1 VRRLTI
7 LALVA
12 LAVVAGGSVRAQ
24 TDPDAGLIAFVESW
38 PPLDAPADVP
48 DYAKATS
55 VICGVDARGRT
66 YRLSDTSSGTLRGDP
81 AWSPDGRWLAISVN
95 AYVPGAS
102 ITMVFVPGYG
112 SPPPESD
119 SPSVSPDG
127 KLVAYNSFRWNRE
140 IDWHKSFADEG
151 IQTGDPLGAPMIR
164 LRDLATRHETALE
177 PGSQSLAWR
186 GDGALAYVRGVP
198 PVYRA
203 NLPFQAEVVVRTPD
217 GRMAVWTS
225 EPDRYEILG
234 WAGQALL
241 VQRSFPGGAPDIV
254 AMAGPSESHVVATS
268 SLFIA
273 ISPDGANVLVEPSP
287 AEVDHPRIRLVR
299 VADGSELASLP
310 VEDARDPVTG
320 DHLAFV
326 YGPGDW
332 RGDHAVVASE
342 TGLLVL
348 HTGETLQIEQVL
360 RLEDAAR
367 PNGSLFEP
375 RFADDRTIVAWG
387 GLPESKPPVA
397 VQYACD
403 RFALSCARSAPAA
416 PTNVP
421 RLVYDLSGGTR

>member
-1 VRRLTI
+1 MKRISSWALGGAVVGLAAA
-7 LALVA
+7 ALVFHLVA
-12 LAVVAGGSVRAQ
+12 ASGVTARSGRLIVHRGVVG
-24 TDPDAGLIAFVESW
+24 
-38 PPLDAPADVP
+38 PPAPE
-48 DYAKATS
+48 
-55 VICGVDARGRT
+55 I
-66 YRLSDTSSGTLRGDP
+66 RGDVLVRPGEP
-81 AWSPDGRWLAISVN
+81 AQRLAT
-95 AYVPGAS
+95 AAS
-102 ITMVFVPGYG
+102 APLVGTQGPVAAL
-112 SPPPESD
+112 
-119 SPSVSPDG
+119 SPDG

-140 IDWHKSFADEG
+140 IDWRKSFADEG
-151 IQTGDPLGAPMIR
+151 IQTGDPLGVPTIR
-164 LRDLATRHETALE
+164 LRDLATRRETVLE

-186 GDGALAYVRGVP
+186 GDGALAYVRGSP
-198 PVYRA
+198 PAYRA

-387 GLPESKPPVA
+387 GLPESKQPMA

-403 RFALSCARSAPAA
+403 RFALSCTRSAPAA

-421 RLVYDLSGGTR
+421 RLVYDLSGGNR